1 MADFDKYVP
10 LLQQLEG
17 GWSDRESDRG
27 GATMCGVTLT
37 TFRRYYGQN
46 RTKEDLHKISLEQ
59 WMFIMRDYWNQCKA
73 DQIVNQSIAEIFVD
87 WNINSGI
94 SGIRTFQRLFGL
106 KDDGIVGKNTLAAL
120 NGQDPEEIFARIY
133 EARKNFYRKIVMR
146 APDQGVNLAGWF
158 NRLKHFKYNL

>member
-1 MADFDKYVP
+1 MDVHYEG
-10 LLQQLEG
+10 LLEPVQGRPDCQ
-17 GWSDRESDRG
+17 SVDRR
-27 GATMCGVTLT
+27 
-37 TFRRYYGQN
+37 N
-46 RTKEDLHKISLEQ
+46 
-59 WMFIMRDYWNQCKA
+59 
-73 DQIVNQSIAEIFVD
+73 FVD